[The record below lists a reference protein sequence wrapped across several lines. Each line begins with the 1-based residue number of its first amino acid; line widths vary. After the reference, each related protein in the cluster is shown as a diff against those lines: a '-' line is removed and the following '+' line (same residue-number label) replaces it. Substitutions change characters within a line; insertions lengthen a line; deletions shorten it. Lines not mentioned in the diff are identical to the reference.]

1 MALMK
6 RVKLLLLNIFIVLIV
21 TYLFS
26 WLEYNERLIK
36 EKNENE
42 KTELMISGWFNRQYF
57 LLSEVIPKYRENFTE
72 ESEFLLNAVKF
83 TGLQYLV
90 YFDGEASYSNYN
102 HLNSKENPK
111 YVIKERVWFNT
122 DRTISSPF
130 VGRYSKTDNVAIIY
144 RGGSDIYISIFE
156 LRELISFINQEN
168 VYGLDLDIVLTNSD
182 NNVLY
187 GNDSYKTGSQF
198 KENKDYHAEKIDIYS
213 TSDSINVFFLK
224 VEMSYFQFIIKHLG
238 LILISVFI
246 LFLVSLFSLLKWERF
261 YNKYYNDAL
270 TGCRNRHFL
279 LKYCNDF
286 KGFLILIDLDDFK
299 LINDTEGHQ
308 SGDEVLIQ
316 FVAFLTD
323 SFPNA
328 HVIPY
333 GGDEFLIVSL
343 KEYSDIDFENITL
356 SFNKQFS
363 EFDVLGFSYSQQTI
377 SSDFFGAI
385 DLADASMYKQK
396 RKKKEA

>member
-1 MALMK
+1 M
-6 RVKLLLLNIFIVLIV
+6 
-21 TYLFS
+21 
-26 WLEYNERLIK
+26 
-36 EKNENE
+36 
-42 KTELMISGWFNRQYF
+42 
-57 LLSEVIPKYRENFTE
+57 
-72 ESEFLLNAVKF
+72 
-83 TGLQYLV
+83 
-90 YFDGEASYSNYN
+90 
-102 HLNSKENPK
+102 
-111 YVIKERVWFNT
+111 
-122 DRTISSPF
+122 
-130 VGRYSKTDNVAIIY
+130 
-144 RGGSDIYISIFE
+144 
-156 LRELISFINQEN
+156 
-168 VYGLDLDIVLTNSD
+168 
-182 NNVLY
+182 
-187 GNDSYKTGSQF
+187 
-198 KENKDYHAEKIDIYS
+198 
-213 TSDSINVFFLK
+213 
-224 VEMSYFQFIIKHLG
+224 
-238 LILISVFI
+238 
-246 LFLVSLFSLLKWERF
+246 SLFSLLKWERF

-316 FVAFLTD
+316 FVAFLTE

-328 HVIPY
+328 HVIRY

>member
-36 EKNENE
+36 KKNENE

-130 VGRYSKTDNVAIIY
+130 VGRYSNTDNVAIIY
-144 RGGSDIYISIFE
+144 RGGSDTYISIFE

-168 VYGLDLDIVLTNSD
+168 VYGLELDIVLTNGD
-182 NNVLY
+182 NNILY
-187 GNDSYKTGSQF
+187 GNDSYKIGSQF
-198 KENKDYHAEKIDIYS
+198 KKNKDYHAEKIDIYS

-224 VEMSYFQFIIKHLG
+224 VEISYFQYILKHLG
-238 LILISVFI
+238 LILTSFFI

-279 LKYCNDF
+279 LKYFNDF
-286 KGFLILIDLDDFK
+286 KGFLILIDLDNFK
-299 LINDTEGHQ
+299 LINDGEGHRA
-308 SGDEVLIQ
+308 GDDVLVQ
-316 FVAFLTD
+316 FVVFLNV
-323 SFPNA
+323 SFPDS
-328 HVIPY
+328 HIIRY
-333 GGDEFLIVSL
+333 GGDEFLIISSKQYTDVDFNDKFFSF
-343 KEYSDIDFENITL
+343 KEL
-356 SFNKQFS
+356 S
-363 EFDVLGFSYSQQTI
+363 FSYSQQAILSDIFETI
-377 SSDFFGAI
+377 H
-385 DLADASMYKQK
+385 LADDYMYKQK
-396 RKKKEA
+396 KKKKE